1 MSQKIYHKLLD
12 RKKLGIKTFA
22 VLIDPDKV
30 NESSCIKLVN
40 ACIENH
46 VELLLVGG
54 SVLTTN
60 NFHPII
66 QLIKHNCQIPLV
78 IFPGHSMHLDPKA
91 DGILFLSLISG
102 RNPDFLIGQHVV
114 AAPMLKKSNLEILPT
129 GYLLIDSGKNTTA
142 AYISNT
148 TPIPHNKPSVA
159 ACTAMAGEMLGLK
172 LIYLDA
178 GSGAKRQV
186 STKMIS
192 LVSKCIDAPLLVGGG
207 INSLPKAVQALDS
220 GADILVMGNGIEK
233 EPGLLIDVAE
243 NIFARN
249 QTLNIH

>member
-12 RKKLGIKTFA
+12 RKKLGTKTFA

-30 NESSCIKLVN
+30 NESSCLKLVN

-54 SVLTTN
+54 SLLTTV
-60 NFHPII
+60 NFHHII

-114 AAPMLKKSNLEILPT
+114 AAPMLKKSDLEILPT

-142 AYISNT
+142 TYISNT
-148 TPIPHNKPSVA
+148 APIPHNKPSVA
-159 ACTAMAGEMLGLK
+159 ACTALAGEMLGLK

-178 GSGAKRQV
+178 GSGAKRPV
-186 STKMIS
+186 SPKMIS
-192 LVSKCIDAPLLVGGG
+192 LVSKSIDTPLIVGGG
-207 INSLPKAVQALDS
+207 INSLSKAVQALDS

-243 NIFARN
+243 NIFDRN
-249 QTLNIH
+249 KVLNIH

>member
-1 MSQKIYHKLLD
+1 ME
-12 RKKLGIKTFA
+12 F
-22 VLIDPDKV
+22 
-30 NESSCIKLVN
+30 C
-40 ACIENH
+40 
-46 VELLLVGG
+46 
-54 SVLTTN
+54 
-60 NFHPII
+60 
-66 QLIKHNCQIPLV
+66 
-78 IFPGHSMHLDPKA
+78 
-91 DGILFLSLISG
+91 FLSLISG

-148 TPIPHNKPSVA
+148 TSIPHNKPSVA

-249 QTLNIH
+249 QALNIH